1 MLVAGIDIGSITT
14 EALLFDKEKGI
25 VGYTIMQT
33 GADSKKTSEMALEK
47 VLAYPGKNVSDIS
60 YTISTGCGRKRASF
74 AKEAIT
80 EITCIA
86 KGVNFLFPE
95 ARTIVDIGGQD
106 TKVIRVNDKGRVIEF
121 EMNDKC
127 AAGTGRF
134 IEVMAKALNVELDKI
149 GEISLQHKK
158 ELTISSICTV
168 FAESEVISLVS
179 EGEDLDDILYGIHKA
194 IADRTMGLINRLGGV
209 ESEVIMAGGV
219 AKNIGVVKAL
229 EKIVGFPIKIH
240 VEPQIIGALGAAIL
254 ALEKVA

>member
-33 GADSKKTSEMALEK
+33 GADSKKTAEMALKE
-47 VLAYPGKNVSDIS
+47 VLAYPGKSASDIS
-60 YTISTGCGRKRASF
+60 YIVSTGCGRKRATF
-74 AKEAIT
+74 AKESVT

-86 KGVNFLFPE
+86 KGVNYLFPD
-95 ARTIVDIGGQD
+95 ARTIIDIGGQD
-106 TKVIRVNDKGRVIEF
+106 TKVIRVDERGRVTEF

-134 IEVMAKALNVELDKI
+134 VEVMAKALNVELDKI

-179 EGEDLDDILYGIHKA
+179 EGEELEDILYGIHKA
-194 IADRTMGLINRLGGV
+194 IADRTLGLINRLGGV
-209 ESEVIMAGGV
+209 EEQVIMAGGV

-229 EKIVGFPIKIH
+229 EKALDSSIKIH
-240 VEPQIIGALGAAIL
+240 VEPQIVGALGAAIL
-254 ALEKVA
+254 SLEKAA

>member
-25 VGYTIMQT
+25 LGYTILQT
-33 GADSKKTSEMALEK
+33 GADSKKTAEIALEK
-47 VLAYPGKNVSDIS
+47 VLADPAKHASDVSYI
-60 YTISTGCGRKRASF
+60 ISTGCGRKRATF

-86 KGVNFLFPE
+86 KGVNYLFPE
-95 ARTIVDIGGQD
+95 ARTIIDIGGQD
-106 TKVIRVNDKGRVIEF
+106 TKVIRVNEKGRVVEF

-134 IEVMAKALNVELDKI
+134 IEVMAKALNVDLDRI
-149 GEISLQHKK
+149 GDISLQHKK
-158 ELTISSICTV
+158 DLTISSICTV

-179 EGEDLDDILYGIHKA
+179 EGEELEDILYGIHRA
-194 IADRTMGLINRLGGV
+194 IADRTMGLINRLGGIQKD
-209 ESEVIMAGGV
+209 VIMAGGV

-229 EKIVGFPIKIH
+229 EKVMDTSLKIY
-240 VEPQIIGALGAAIL
+240 VEPQIVGALGAAIL
-254 ALEKVA
+254 ALEKVS

>member
-60 YTISTGCGRKRASF
+60 YTISTGCGRKRAAF
-74 AKEAIT
+74 AKESIT

-86 KGVNFLFPE
+86 KGVNHLFPN
-95 ARTIVDIGGQD
+95 ARTIIDIGGQD

>member
-14 EALLFDKEKGI
+14 EALLFDKDKGI
-25 VGYTIMQT
+25 VGYTILQT
-33 GADSKKTSEMALEK
+33 GADSKKTAEIALEK
-47 VLAYPGKNVSDIS
+47 VLSYPGKSISDVS
-60 YTISTGCGRKRASF
+60 YAISTGCGRKRAAF
-74 AKEAIT
+74 AKEAVT

-86 KGVNFLFPE
+86 KGVNYLFPE
-95 ARTIVDIGGQD
+95 ARTIIDIGGQD
-106 TKVIRVNDKGRVIEF
+106 TKVVRIDEKGRVLEF

-149 GEISLQHKK
+149 GDISLQHKK

-179 EGEDLDDILYGIHKA
+179 EGEELEDILYGIHKA

-209 ESEVIMAGGV
+209 TPEVIMAGGV

-229 EKIVGFPIKIH
+229 EKVLGTPIKIH

-254 ALEKVA
+254 SLEKVS